1 MEGRWLK
8 NADIYLNDYIRF
20 LVNHAHEGTQYSS
33 FTLWATKEFHA
44 VTGKADIPAFLPK
57 AKALYADF
65 EREHGTEIGLFW
77 SIDGYDAMEFSL
89 SGSPDGA
96 PIKGIRPT
104 LNSYMYGAAKAIDA
118 FSRLS
123 GESSSEYG
131 EKAEK
136 ISADIKNIL
145 WRDGF
150 FKALHPRDGD
160 FKKVPTME
168 TADIPREL
176 IGYIPFVFSIPGGRY
191 DVFSLLEDRSVFL
204 AKEGLTTVD
213 RGFPGFLSPSRHECL
228 WNGYVWP
235 FATSQTLTALLQTL
249 RDSEDCRKQYK
260 NMFWRLLNQ
269 YAKQHY
275 LEEHGRRVMWIDES
289 GTPDTHCWWS
299 RKVLKENGWPKDKGG
314 FERGKDYNHSTFCD
328 FVISALS
335 GAEYKND
342 ALSFDPVIPDN
353 MEYFSIDDLYIQGNR
368 YRIVFDRT
376 GNKYGKMGTFIYKNV
391 DIVYSHM

>member
-20 LVNHAHEGTQYSS
+20 LLNHAHEGTQYSS

-65 EREHGTEIGLFW
+65 ER
-77 SIDGYDAMEFSL
+77 
-89 SGSPDGA
+89 
-96 PIKGIRPT
+96 
-104 LNSYMYGAAKAIDA
+104 
-118 FSRLS
+118 
-123 GESSSEYG
+123 
-131 EKAEK
+131 
-136 ISADIKNIL
+136 
-145 WRDGF
+145 
-150 FKALHPRDGD
+150 
-160 FKKVPTME
+160 
-168 TADIPREL
+168 
-176 IGYIPFVFSIPGGRY
+176 
-191 DVFSLLEDRSVFL
+191 
-204 AKEGLTTVD
+204 
-213 RGFPGFLSPSRHECL
+213 
-228 WNGYVWP
+228 
-235 FATSQTLTALLQTL
+235 
-249 RDSEDCRKQYK
+249 
-260 NMFWRLLNQ
+260 
-269 YAKQHY
+269 
-275 LEEHGRRVMWIDES
+275 EHGRRVMWIDES

-328 FVISALS
+328 LVISALS
-335 GAEYKND
+335 GAEYKNG

-376 GNKYGKMGTFIYKNV
+376 GNKYGKMGTFVYKNV

>member
-1 MEGRWLK
+1 MNLREYIALFNAEDKEYCPTDIDNAECEEWLENEIPKLECSDKDTERTYYFRWWVYRKHLKKTPEGFVVTEFLPDVPWSGKYNVINAAAGHHIMEGRWLK
-8 NADIYLNDYIRF
+8 NADIYLNDYICF
-20 LVNHAHEGTQYSS
+20 LLNHAHEGTQYSS

-118 FSRLS
+118 FSQLS

-213 RGFPGFLSPSRHECL
+213 RGFPGFL
-228 WNGYVWP
+228 
-235 FATSQTLTALLQTL
+235 
-249 RDSEDCRKQYK
+249 
-260 NMFWRLLNQ
+260 
-269 YAKQHY
+269 
-275 LEEHGRRVMWIDES
+275 
-289 GTPDTHCWWS
+289 
-299 RKVLKENGWPKDKGG
+299 
-314 FERGKDYNHSTFCD
+314 
-328 FVISALS
+328 
-335 GAEYKND
+335 
-342 ALSFDPVIPDN
+342 
-353 MEYFSIDDLYIQGNR
+353 
-368 YRIVFDRT
+368 
-376 GNKYGKMGTFIYKNV
+376 
-391 DIVYSHM
+391 